1 MVALVSKPELAAAVT
16 ALFVAVAVA
25 GVLSYRLYI
34 ARHPTRRRAAFD
46 IGSGATKL
54 LVADVAGGLI
64 SARLLE
70 ENIPIAYKTDA
81 QHNGGHLSNEIQ
93 EQGLALLGR
102 LVEAARGLGAV
113 EACAIATE
121 VFRTAPNGDDF
132 LERIR
137 VKTGLEVRII
147 DQAAEAALGLAT
159 AEALGAGGRPSWDSG
174 GGSFQITARGA
185 SDGNGEMRSFT
196 GRQGTLTALRDLYD
210 IQGKKDAASVK
221 GATPNPTNKKDA
233 ESLLTLVRFKLGD
246 APAWLDGASVVGI
259 GGLNSL
265 FPVALRALRGAGS
278 DYAGATL
285 SLAEVQRA
293 FEGAIGKSDDE
304 LLVAAGT
311 DENSDPPAYVVPKLA
326 LMLAVFERTK
336 VAEVEYQPSV
346 GGCEGLLCAAAGE
359 FGAFVALQA

>member
-1 MVALVSKPELAAAVT
+1 M
-16 ALFVAVAVA
+16 
-25 GVLSYRLYI
+25 
-34 ARHPTRRRAAFD
+34 
-46 IGSGATKL
+46 
-54 LVADVAGGLI
+54 
-64 SARLLE
+64 
-70 ENIPIAYKTDA
+70 
-81 QHNGGHLSNEIQ
+81 
-93 EQGLALLGR
+93 
-102 LVEAARGLGAV
+102 
-113 EACAIATE
+113 C
-121 VFRTAPNGDDF
+121 
-132 LERIR
+132 IR
-137 VKTGLEVRII
+137 DR
-147 DQAAEAALGLAT
+147 
-159 AEALGAGGRPSWDSG
+159 
-174 GGSFQITARGA
+174 
-185 SDGNGEMRSFT
+185 
-196 GRQGTLTALRDLYD
+196 LTALRDLYD

-246 APAWLDGASVVGI
+246 APSWLDGASVVGI

>member
-1 MVALVSKPELAAAVT
+1 M
-16 ALFVAVAVA
+16 
-25 GVLSYRLYI
+25 
-34 ARHPTRRRAAFD
+34 
-46 IGSGATKL
+46 
-54 LVADVAGGLI
+54 
-64 SARLLE
+64 
-70 ENIPIAYKTDA
+70 
-81 QHNGGHLSNEIQ
+81 
-93 EQGLALLGR
+93 
-102 LVEAARGLGAV
+102 
-113 EACAIATE
+113 
-121 VFRTAPNGDDF
+121 
-132 LERIR
+132 
-137 VKTGLEVRII
+137 
-147 DQAAEAALGLAT
+147 
-159 AEALGAGGRPSWDSG
+159 
-174 GGSFQITARGA
+174 
-185 SDGNGEMRSFT
+185 
-196 GRQGTLTALRDLYD
+196 TALRDLYD

-359 FGAFVALQA
+359 FGAFVALQARGRPRVSVSCEVWAALRLLFIWTTYTHNRRSSRQYNMGAGVRLTCCSIV

>member
-196 GRQGTLTALRDLYD
+196 GRQGTLTAL
-210 IQGKKDAASVK
+210 V
-221 GATPNPTNKKDA
+221 
-233 ESLLTLVRFKLGD
+233 LTLL
-246 APAWLDGASVVGI
+246 L
-259 GGLNSL
+259 
-265 FPVALRALRGAGS
+265 ALRS
-278 DYAGATL
+278 
-285 SLAEVQRA
+285 
-293 FEGAIGKSDDE
+293 
-304 LLVAAGT
+304 
-311 DENSDPPAYVVPKLA
+311 P
-326 LMLAVFERTK
+326 LAVHVSPLAARKASTA
-336 VAEVEYQPSV
+336 VAGRARARARQTIKLHP
-346 GGCEGLLCAAAGE
+346 GLCPLMKRNRSNSFSSIVQGWS
-359 FGAFVALQA
+359 

>member
-81 QHNGGHLSNEIQ
+81 QANGGHLSNEIQ

-185 SDGNGEMRSFT
+185 SDGDAMRSFT

-233 ESLLTLVRFKLGD
+233 DSLLTLVRFKLGD

-293 FEGAIGKSDDE
+293 FEQAIGKSDDE